1 MTFSEESTKIDKR
14 GGRDIFDIES
24 DRIILHASSRIDNRL
39 HDVIR
44 STEEHDK

>member
-14 GGRDIFDIES
+14 GGRDIFES

-44 STEEHDK
+44 STEERDK